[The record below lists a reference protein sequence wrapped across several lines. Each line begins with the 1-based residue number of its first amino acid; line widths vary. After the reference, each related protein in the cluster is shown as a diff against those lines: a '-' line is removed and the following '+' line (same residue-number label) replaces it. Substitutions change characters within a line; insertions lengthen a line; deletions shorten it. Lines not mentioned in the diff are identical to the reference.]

1 MKHCSVCKELK
12 EVSEFAIRRRPLKD
26 GTVKEYRK
34 PQCLECMRIQRK
46 EWGSKNP
53 DKTKAYNTG
62 PKKNALTAKRRARIK
77 SASLL
82 VGDEWNEFVC
92 REMYELSHERTQE
105 TGIQWH
111 VDHIVPLQGKTVSG
125 FHVWYNLQVIP
136 AILNMKKN
144 NTF

>member
-1 MKHCSVCKELK
+1 MKQCSVCKELK
-12 EVSEFAIRRRPLKD
+12 ETSEFAIRRRPLKD

-34 PQCLECMRIQRK
+34 SQCLECMRIQRK

-62 PKKNALTAKRRARIK
+62 PKKNALTAKRRAKIK

-92 REMYELSHERTQE
+92 REMYGLSHERTQE

-144 NTF
+144 NSF

>member
-26 GTVKEYRK
+26 GTVKEYCRS
-34 PQCLECMRIQRK
+34 QCLECMRLQRK

-62 PKKNALTAKRRARIK
+62 PKKNALTAKRRAKIK

-136 AILNMKKN
+136 AILNMQKN
-144 NTF
+144 NSF